1 MIGQTI
7 SHYRVV
13 EKLGGGGMGVVYK
26 AEDTRLRRFV
36 ALKFLPDE
44 VAKDPQALA
53 RFQREAQASSALN
66 HPNICTIHDIG
77 EHEGHPFIAMEFLDG
92 ITLKHRIA
100 GRPLETE
107 VLLPLAIEIAD
118 ALDAAHSE
126 GIIHRD
132 IKPANIF
139 VTKRGHAKILD
150 FGLAKLTVT
159 GRAEAQELASEAT
172 AAASL
177 DHLTSPGT
185 ALGTVAY
192 MSPEQ
197 VLGKELDARS
207 DLFSFGVVLYEMAT
221 GGLPFTGGT
230 SGAIFDGILHKAPT
244 APVRLNRDIPA
255 DLERTINKALEK
267 DRNLRYQH
275 AADLRADLQ
284 RLKRD
289 SDSGR
294 SAVASPV
301 AEEEAPPSSA
311 VEPEAWSARNGDAR
325 SGDVRISDPRISDAR
340 ISEAAHRTSS
350 AAVSAAPPSGPV
362 SVPVSTSR
370 RWRLLIPAGLVALA
384 AMVAGGFYL
393 RSYRTH
399 AITEKDSILVADFV
413 NTTND
418 TVFDGTLKKALAV
431 DLEQSP
437 YLNVFSDGKVRQ
449 TLTMMG
455 KQPDERVTVEMARE
469 ICQRNGL
476 KALLAGSIANLGS
489 QYVITLD
496 AVNAATGDTLAEVQ
510 SQADS
515 KEQVLK
521 ALDSATNQL
530 RGKLGESLASVQ
542 KFDKPLEEATTSSLE
557 ALKSFTLG
565 DVKHSA
571 GAEVDAIPYF
581 KRAVELDPN
590 FAMAYARLGTIY
602 GNLGQTALSEQYRKK
617 AFELKDRASERERIY
632 ITAHYYADSGE
643 LDKGNAAYELYKQT
657 YPRDV
662 TPYTNLAVT
671 YIIFLGEFE
680 KGLANA
686 KEAIRVDP
694 DSDNGYFLTA
704 LAYAGLN
711 RLDEAKAVL
720 KAGLQRN
727 SAFTVLHDNLATL
740 AYAQGDLAAMEK
752 EETFLPDQPDLE
764 MNLNTRHGDIAASGG
779 QVKRA
784 REFYQKTGQVAQ
796 RLQLKDSEA
805 SALNAQAWMLAQY
818 GYAKEA
824 VEAANAALAKSD
836 GYFTKLSAAAN
847 FALAGESK
855 RALELASEG
864 AKMRPDDT
872 FAQTV
877 FLPSVQAI
885 VAYNGGNAKKTIE
898 LMTPALP
905 YDKGNTGDA
914 YLRGLAYLKMGQ
926 GNEAAQEF
934 QKILALRNFAPADI
948 MMPLAHLGLGRAY
961 ALSGDA
967 AKSRAAYQDLFA
979 AWKDADPDLPIL
991 KEAKAEYAKLH

>member
-1 MIGQTI
+1 LEAFLLIGQTI

-53 RFQREAQASSALN
+53 RFQREAQAASALN

-77 EHEGHPFIAMEFLDG
+77 EYEGHPFIAMEFLDG
-92 ITLKHRIA
+92 VTLKHRIG

-107 VLLPLAIEIAD
+107 VLLALAIEIAD
-118 ALDAAHSE
+118 ALDAAHTE
-126 GIIHRD
+126 GIVHRD

-150 FGLAKLTVT
+150 FGLAKLTPT
-159 GRAEAQELASEAT
+159 GRAMEPDEVAAEAT
-172 AAASL
+172 VAASME
-177 DHLTSPGT
+177 HLTSPGT

-197 VLGKELDARS
+197 VLGKELDART

-230 SGAIFDGILHKAPT
+230 SGAIFDGILHKAPV

-294 SAVASPV
+294 SAVASS
-301 AEEEAPPSSA
+301 ASEAPAPSSP
-311 VEPEAWSARNGDAR
+311 V
-325 SGDVRISDPRISDAR
+325 V
-340 ISEAAHRTSS
+340 EAAASSAQVNETPQRVSS
-350 AAVSAAPPSGPV
+350 AAVVAAPPSGSIP
-362 SVPVSTSR
+362 VPVSEVRGSGSR
-370 RWRLLIPAGLVALA
+370 RSKFIIPVGVVLA
-384 AMVAGGFYL
+384 ALIAGGIFL
-393 RSYRTH
+393 RSRTSH
-399 AITEKDSILVADFV
+399 AITGKDSIFIADFT

-418 TVFDGTLKKALAV
+418 PVFDGTLKKALAV

-437 YLNVFSDGKVRQ
+437 YLNVFSDAKARH
-449 TLTMMG
+449 TLELMG
-455 KQPDERVTVEMARE
+455 KPPDERITVEVARE
-469 ICQRNGL
+469 ICQRNGV

-489 QYVITLD
+489 QYVVSLD
-496 AVNAATGDTLAEVQ
+496 AINASTGDSLAQVQ
-510 SQADS
+510 GQADS

-521 ALDSATNQL
+521 TLDTTTTQL
-530 RGKLGESLASVQ
+530 RGKLGESLASLQ

-557 ALKSFTLG
+557 ALKSFTMG

-571 GAEVDAIPYF
+571 SDDFGAIPFY
-581 KRAVELDPN
+581 KRAIELDPN
-590 FAMAYARLGTIY
+590 FAMAYARLGTVY
-602 GNLGQTALSEQYRKK
+602 GNLSQADLSEQYRKK
-617 AFELKDRASERERIY
+617 AFELKDRASERERLY
-632 ITAHYYADSGE
+632 ITAHYYADNGE
-643 LDKGNAAYELYKQT
+643 VEKGNAAYELFKQT

-662 TPYTNLAVT
+662 TPYINLAAT
-671 YIIFLGEFE
+671 YILFLGEFE

-686 KEAIRVDP
+686 KEGIRIDP
-694 DSDNGYFLTA
+694 DTSNGYFLTA
-704 LAYAGLN
+704 FAYQGLN

-727 SAFTVLHDNLATL
+727 PGFVVLHDNLANL
-740 AYAQGDLAAMEK
+740 AYAQGDLATMEK
-752 EETFLPDQPDLE
+752 EETFVHDQPDLE

-779 QVKRA
+779 QVQRA
-784 REFYQKTGQVAQ
+784 RESYQKTGQVAQ

-805 SALNAQAWMLAQY
+805 GSLTSQALMLAY
-818 GYAKEA
+818 FGYPKQAT
-824 VEAANAALAKSD
+824 EAANSALAMSR
-836 GYFTKLSAAAN
+836 GFLTKLSAAGDL
-847 FALAGESK
+847 ALAGENNK
-855 RALELASEG
+855 ALALASEV
-864 AKMRPDDT
+864 AEERPNDT
-872 FAQTV
+872 FVQLV
-877 FLPSVQAI
+877 FVPFVQAA
-885 VAYNGGNAKKTIE
+885 VALNSGKASKAIE
-898 LMTPALP
+898 LLNPALP
-905 YDKGNTGDA
+905 YDNASTQDF
-914 YLRGLAYLKMGQ
+914 YVRGLAYLKMGQ
-926 GNEAAQEF
+926 GNDAAQQF
-934 QKILALRNFAPADI
+934 QKILALRNFAPADPL
-948 MMPLAHLGLGRAY
+948 MSLAHLGLGRAFSV
-961 ALSGDA
+961 SGDA
-967 AKSRAAYQDLFA
+967 AKSRAAYQDFFA
-979 AWKDADPDLPIL
+979 VWKDADPDVPVL
-991 KEAKAEYAKLH
+991 KQAKAEYAKLQ